1 MTVVMDSN
9 GRFFTSDAPGWNA
22 IISVWDSRGRYLSHF
37 GGEGEG
43 PGELSVRGSIDLFL
57 DGRDNLHVRDGSFSW
72 SVFSPQQRFL
82 RRVGSNMMGGLPW
95 RTVILDDGSALASD
109 GVVSQGHYFRVTDST
124 GALART
130 FGPVGDGSS
139 GRRGRPI
146 SHAGGDTFWAGP
158 GQLGSDAYIVEEW
171 GIDGTLR
178 RAFRRDVSWY
188 RWDGEAQDAPRLT
201 QLHITRGGLL
211 YAVVW
216 RATEQYVRERAR
228 AARSEGPVD
237 FGEMQA
243 QQERMDEFTELVLEV
258 IDTRSGRLLASDT
271 YRTSDTREFLPWGL
285 FRGSPLGYRYRE
297 NEGGLPFVEIVTLEL
312 VAR

>member
-1 MTVVMDSN
+1 M
-9 GRFFTSDAPGWNA
+9 
-22 IISVWDSRGRYLSHF
+22 
-37 GGEGEG
+37 
-43 PGELSVRGSIDLFL
+43 
-57 DGRDNLHVRDGSFSW
+57 
-72 SVFSPQQRFL
+72 
-82 RRVGSNMMGGLPW
+82 
-95 RTVILDDGSALASD
+95 
-109 GVVSQGHYFRVTDST
+109 
-124 GALART
+124 
-130 FGPVGDGSS
+130 
-139 GRRGRPI
+139 
-146 SHAGGDTFWAGP
+146 
-158 GQLGSDAYIVEEW
+158 
-171 GIDGTLR
+171 
-178 RAFRRDVSWY
+178 
-188 RWDGEAQDAPRLT
+188 T

-228 AARSEGPVD
+228 AARSGGPAD